1 MTCSIVCQLILS
13 PVARKIGDKSRCT
26 LVQPCSSCHFLY
38 DHSMVKRALRL
49 PMHVNKS
56 DLYRSQDLTL
66 QPVIDGE
73 KERKNRLSD

>member
-1 MTCSIVCQLILS
+1 
-13 PVARKIGDKSRCT
+13 
-26 LVQPCSSCHFLY
+26 
-38 DHSMVKRALRL
+38 MVKRALRL

-73 KERKNRLSD
+73 KERKNRLND